1 VKSSRQA
8 SPWLL
13 LAAPHTAAWT
23 KVITDAEFTGY
34 ADTATATRD
43 DGKARMWELDD
54 LENSAPKRSR
64 THLLFGTTLWEFDC
78 RDKLERMVSVTWH
91 AGPMGTGEIVQTGN
105 PSPFDWRPIATGS
118 IGEAFLQS
126 GVRREMRARQ
136 SSEFSPLTA
145 STCSRN

>member
-1 VKSSRQA
+1 MKSFA
-8 SPWLL
+8 SGVALVVISG
-13 LAAPHTAAWT
+13 AAHAAWT

-43 DGKARMWELDD
+43 GGKARMWELDD
-54 LENSAPKRSR
+54 LKSARQSAQGR
-64 THLLFGTTLWEFDC
+64 TFSSVTTLWEFDC

-118 IGEAFLQS
+118 IGEAFF
-126 GVRREMRARQ
+126 R
-136 SSEFSPLTA
+136 TA
-145 STCSRN
+145 CAGK